1 MSHTVWP
8 ARVGVMLLS
17 ATSVGALAL
26 PAEAATTGVVS
37 ITSKTTVQYKTA
49 AGKKTDTMGMF
60 FGSTDVDIWRMSI
73 EIDDGDPIRVVEIV
87 RRTDPAAIP
96 AGVRQVF
103 YDADTAQG
111 ALTRIGGQD
120 GEAIRFLLTAERIA
134 PQHVRTSDRGRLDHP
149 DPARPIPPPS
159 RWHRTARPGRTHAGH
174 LTSVHLWVKLQHSE
188 PEPERV

>member
-1 MSHTVWP
+1 
-8 ARVGVMLLS
+8 
-17 ATSVGALAL
+17 
-26 PAEAATTGVVS
+26 
-37 ITSKTTVQYKTA
+37 
-49 AGKKTDTMGMF
+49 MGMF
-60 FGSTDVDIWRMSI
+60 FGSTDVDIWRVSI
-73 EIDDGDPIRVVEIV
+73 EIDDGDSIRVVEIV

-134 PQHVRTSDRGRLDHP
+134 PQHVRTSDRARPDHP

-159 RWHRTARPGRTHAGH
+159 PVAPNCAPWTNARRSPDASPLMGDAPALEAGAGAGAGIAWDLWGRGRPGATYPQ
-174 LTSVHLWVKLQHSE
+174 S
-188 PEPERV
+188 